1 MKNHEEKYF
10 DYLKGKMNPNEK
22 KLFEDELQSSD
33 SLRKSFED
41 YKTLIQ
47 IIDKTKNIKLN
58 PDYTQSI
65 VPDFRN
71 KVEVKKFN
79 QVIPKLKYAL
89 SFVVVAV
96 LSFYFVN
103 DFIKKDVN
111 DIPTTLAELSTE
123 EMNYVS
129 SNLDVTNSLES
140 SLDEISLDKIDSL
153 YSEQLSE
160 NILESSEEKTTGNIL
175 NGYELSDVEDY
186 LSDDDIEKIYTQ
198 LIDKE
203 IL

>member
-1 MKNHEEKYF
+1 MKNNEEKYF
-10 DYLKGKMNPNEK
+10 DCLKGKMNPNEK

-71 KVEVKKFN
+71 KIEVKKFN
-79 QVIPKLKYAL
+79 QVIPKLMYSL
-89 SFVVVAV
+89 SFVAVAL
-96 LSFYFVN
+96 LSFYFVY
-103 DFIKKDVN
+103 DITTKDSN
-111 DIPTTLAELSTE
+111 DITTTFAELSTE
-123 EMNYVS
+123 EMNIVS
-129 SNLDVTNSLES
+129 ESIDFSASSGNSLEELS
-140 SLDEISLDKIDSL
+140 MEKIDSL

>member
-33 SLRKSFED
+33 SLRKTFED
-41 YKTLIQ
+41 YKSLIQ

-89 SFVVVAV
+89 SFVAVAV
-96 LSFYFVN
+96 LSFYFVY
-103 DFIKKDVN
+103 DITTKDSN
-111 DIPTTLAELSTE
+111 DITTTLAELSTE
-123 EMNYVS
+123 EMNIVS
-129 SNLDVTNSLES
+129 ESIDVSASSGNSLEELS
-140 SLDEISLDKIDSL
+140 MEKIDAL
-153 YSEQLSE
+153 YSEQLSK

>member
-1 MKNHEEKYF
+1 MKNYEEKYF
-10 DYLKGKMNPNEK
+10 NYLKGKMNPAER

-41 YKTLIQ
+41 YKTLMQ
-47 IIDKTKNIKLN
+47 VIDETKNIKLN

-65 VPDFRN
+65 ITDFRN
-71 KVEVKKFN
+71 KQTVNKSN
-79 QVIPKLKYAL
+79 QVNSVLKYAV
-89 SFVVVAV
+89 SFVIVAV
-96 LSFYFVN
+96 ISFYFVN
-103 DFIKKDVN
+103 RIIKNDVN
-111 DIPTTLAELSTE
+111 DIQGTIAELSAE

-160 NILESSEEKTTGNIL
+160 NILESSEEKTTGIIL
-175 NGYELSDVEDY
+175 SGYELSEVEDY
-186 LSDDDIEKIYTQ
+186 LTDDDIEKIYTQ

>member
-89 SFVVVAV
+89 SFVAVAV
-96 LSFYFVN
+96 LSFYFVY
-103 DFIKKDVN
+103 DITTKDSN
-111 DIPTTLAELSTE
+111 DITTTLAELSTE
-123 EMNYVS
+123 EMNIVS
-129 SNLDVTNSLES
+129 ESIDVSASSGNSLEELS
-140 SLDEISLDKIDSL
+140 MEKIDAL
-153 YSEQLSE
+153 YSEQLSK

-175 NGYELSDVEDY
+175 NGSELSDVEDY

>member
-89 SFVVVAV
+89 SFVAVAV
-96 LSFYFVN
+96 LSFYFVY
-103 DFIKKDVN
+103 DITTKDSN
-111 DIPTTLAELSTE
+111 DITTTLAELSTE
-123 EMNYVS
+123 EMNIVS
-129 SNLDVTNSLES
+129 ESIDVSASSGNSLEELS
-140 SLDEISLDKIDSL
+140 MEKIDSL
-153 YSEQLSE
+153 YSEQLSK

-175 NGYELSDVEDY
+175 NGSELSDVEDY

>member
-89 SFVVVAV
+89 SFVAVAV
-96 LSFYFVN
+96 LSFYFVY
-103 DFIKKDVN
+103 DITTKDSN
-111 DIPTTLAELSTE
+111 DITTTLAELSTE
-123 EMNYVS
+123 EMNIVS
-129 SNLDVTNSLES
+129 ESIDVSASSGNSLEELS
-140 SLDEISLDKIDSL
+140 MEKIDAL
-153 YSEQLSE
+153 YSEQLSK

>member
-89 SFVVVAV
+89 SFVAVAV
-96 LSFYFVN
+96 LSFYFVY
-103 DFIKKDVN
+103 DITTKDSN
-111 DIPTTLAELSTE
+111 DITTTLAELSTE
-123 EMNYVS
+123 EMNIVS
-129 SNLDVTNSLES
+129 ESIDVSASSGNSLEELS
-140 SLDEISLDKIDSL
+140 MEKIDAL
-153 YSEQLSE
+153 YSEQLSK

-203 IL
+203 ML

>member
-10 DYLKGKMNPNEK
+10 DYLKGKMNPNEN

-89 SFVVVAV
+89 SFVAVAV
-96 LSFYFVN
+96 LSFYFVY
-103 DFIKKDVN
+103 DITTKDSN
-111 DIPTTLAELSTE
+111 DITTTLAELSTE
-123 EMNYVS
+123 EMNIVS
-129 SNLDVTNSLES
+129 ESIDVSASSGNSLEELS
-140 SLDEISLDKIDSL
+140 MEKIDAL
-153 YSEQLSE
+153 YSEQLSK